1 MSFSWQNVWLPFVT
15 LSGVASGTL
24 LAGGLA
30 RRAAPRPSSAVD
42 SAVAEHVTDL
52 PPSEPTP
59 LRLAAERL
67 DAERELVSIVQ
78 DIAGLAAERLVRL
91 ESAIQPDLTLWAD
104 KAALRQMLA
113 APLRAAVARSPGG
126 RVLLGAGRHGGRV
139 QVSVLDDGLPA
150 DRAVQEAELRDPARL
165 VALHGGTLEVN
176 VRANAGTT
184 VVIRL
189 PEPAAAPA
197 SAPVPAS
204 APQPAGQEVRE
215 AVKPEIE

>member
-1 MSFSWQNVWLPFVT
+1 M
-15 LSGVASGTL
+15 
-24 LAGGLA
+24 
-30 RRAAPRPSSAVD
+30 
-42 SAVAEHVTDL
+42 AEHVTDL

-150 DRAVQEAELRDPARL
+150 DRAVQEAALRDAARL

-189 PEPAAAPA
+189 PEPAAASA
-197 SAPVPAS
+197 SASVPANVLGT
-204 APQPAGQEVRE
+204 AGQDGTPAATEVLERSE
-215 AVKPEIE
+215 LGSG